1 MKNGKRILITFFAIL
16 LFGSALVLDTPA
28 QRRGTV
34 VVRGPVVVRPVVRR
48 PFWGY
53 RSFYRPYWGYGGSY
67 YDHYDYSPYHRYAE
81 QKYYLELELRGNE
94 RELAEHQEKYR
105 ADGVITAKEQR
116 ELEDD
121 IKDVRRARSD
131 LNRFLRNN

>member
-1 MKNGKRILITFFAIL
+1 MKYGKRILITFFAIL
-16 LFGSALVLDTPA
+16 LSGGALVLDTPA

-34 VVRGPVVVRPVVRR
+34 VIQRPVVVRQIIRR

-53 RSFYRPYWGYGGSY
+53 RPYWRYSGFDDPY
-67 YDHYDYSPYHRYAE
+67 YYSPYLRYAE
-81 QKYYLELELRGNE
+81 QKYYLERELRGNQ
-94 RELAEHQEKYR
+94 RELSEHQEKYR

-121 IKDVRRARSD
+121 ISDVRRARANLD
-131 LNRFLRNN
+131 RFLRNN